1 MTLTVRLESQLE
13 DQLEDYCRSE
23 GTTKSA
29 VVTEAL
35 RQYLNHLRQPRTPY
49 EIYQEV
55 LSEQGELTLDCDSPP
70 LDMSDNSLHYKQRLQ
85 EKLRVKHGR

>member
-1 MTLTVRLESQLE
+1 MTLTVRLEPQLE
-13 DQLEDYCRSE
+13 DQLEDYCQQE

-35 RQYLNHLRQPRTPY
+35 RQYLNSLRQSRSPY

-55 LSEQGELTLDCDSPP
+55 AAEHGLEEAACAEPG
-70 LDMSDNSLHYKQRLQ
+70 DNSLHYKQRLK
-85 EKLRVKHGR
+85 EILRVKHER